1 MKLTIKI
8 LKEMI
13 RKELKEARDPLEKKG
28 GYFGRGLA
36 MDPDTLKRE
45 KEFKDKIDAEERK
58 ERDSIYRA
66 ILSTIDDE
74 YDYLAYPDEI
84 SKKDVVDYLKQGI
97 MNIENYFNDEE
108 IYEQYL
114 KAVEEYDQMY

>member
-1 MKLTIKI
+1 MKLTTKI

-36 MDPDTLKRE
+36 MDSDTLKRE
-45 KEFKDKIDAEERK
+45 KEFKDKIDAEEQK
-58 ERDSIYRA
+58 QRDSIYRA
-66 ILSTIDDE
+66 ILSTVDDE
-74 YDYLAYPDEI
+74 YDYLADPDEI
-84 SKKDVVDYLKQGI
+84 SKKDVINYLKQGI